1 MLATRIQDNAIR
13 IICSK
18 NQIID
23 TRKLKS
29 IYRTTLRFIAQ
40 NNQLPI
46 IVDAGKNVKLSNSA
60 SKLFKRIEKCS
71 NKTLIIIAG

>member
-1 MLATRIQDNAIR
+1 MLATRIQDNTIR

-23 TRKLKS
+23 THKLKS
-29 IYRTTLRFIAQ
+29 MYRTTLRFIQQ
-40 NNQLPI
+40 NNQLPV
-46 IVDAGKNVKLSNSA
+46 IVDFGKNVTLSSKA

-71 NKTLIIIAG
+71 DKTLIIIAG